1 MPGALK
7 SLRTPA
13 LEIGYQ
19 EAGDETAPSVI
30 LVHGFPDDAKTWD
43 RVVPILNDAG
53 LRTLCP
59 YVRGYGPTRFLDP
72 ATPRSAQYTAIA
84 SDITA
89 FADALGLERFTLVGH
104 DWGARASYCVAAMH
118 PKRLNALI
126 VSPAGYGTGRPQQ
139 RMSVDQVRAY
149 WYQWFFCTERGRDAL
164 GADAAGFCREL
175 WRTWSPG
182 WNFSDAEFEATAQS
196 FDNPDFLGIVM
207 HSYRYRWGYEKPDPR
222 YEDAES
228 FMRGLPA
235 ISTPTVLIQGAE
247 DGASRPESSEG
258 KEGHFTGGY
267 RRILVEG
274 AGHFAQREKPEVFA
288 AAILEIAKRALNN
301 G

>member
-1 MPGALK
+1 M
-7 SLRTPA
+7 
-13 LEIGYQ
+13 Y
-19 EAGDETAPSVI
+19 
-30 LVHGFPDDAKTWD
+30 
-43 RVVPILNDAG
+43 
-53 LRTLCP
+53 
-59 YVRGYGPTRFLDP
+59 
-72 ATPRSAQYTAIA
+72 
-84 SDITA
+84 
-89 FADALGLERFTLVGH
+89 
-104 DWGARASYCVAAMH
+104 

-182 WNFSDAEFEATAQS
+182 WNFPDAEFEATAQS
-196 FDNPDFLGIVM
+196 FDNPDFVDIVM
-207 HSYRYRWGYEKPDPR
+207 HSYRYRWGYEKPDPK
-222 YEDAES
+222 YDDAES

-235 ISTPTVLIQGAE
+235 ISTPTILLQGAE

-258 KEGHFTGGY
+258 KEQHFTGGY

-288 AAILEIAKRALNN
+288 SAILEIAKTSPE
-301 G
+301 

>member
-7 SLRTPA
+7 SITTPA
-13 LEIGYQ
+13 LEIGYL
-19 EAGDETAPSVI
+19 EAGEETAPPVI
-30 LVHGFPDDAKTWD
+30 LVHGFPDDARTWD

-53 LRTLCP
+53 FRTLCP
-59 YVRGYGPTRFLDP
+59 FVRGYGPTRFLDP
-72 ATPRSAQYTAIA
+72 ATPRSAQYTALA

-89 FADALGLERFTLVGH
+89 FADALELERFTLVGH
-104 DWGARASYCVAAMH
+104 DWGARASYCVAAMR
-118 PKRLNALI
+118 PRRLNALI
-126 VSPAGYGTGRPQQ
+126 VSPAGYGTGRPAQ

-149 WYQWFFCTERGRDAL
+149 WYQWFFCTGRGRDAL
-164 GADAAGFCREL
+164 EADAAGFCREL

-182 WNFSDAEFEATAQS
+182 WDFPDAEYEATARS
-196 FDNPDFLGIVM
+196 FDNPDFVEVVM

-228 FMRGLPA
+228 FMAGLPD
-235 ISTPTVLIQGAE
+235 ISVPTVLIQGAE

-258 KEGHFTGGY
+258 KERHFTGGY

-274 AGHFAQREKPEVFA
+274 AGHFAQREKPEIFA
-288 AAILEIAKRALNN
+288 AAILEAITTRTD